1 MPSDRPLII
10 GFDTSAAHCAAA
22 LLSGDTVLAVAAE
35 EMARGQAERLVV
47 LLEEVLRQ
55 GGVAWADLNA
65 IGVGTGPGNFTGI
78 RISVSAARGL
88 ALGLG
93 IPAVGV
99 TGFEARTYGMPLPAT
114 ALISAPRDEVYRQ
127 DVNENGAQSPQIQPR
142 GIAQS
147 EAVKLGHA
155 LVPDISPAKLAENI
169 ACIAK
174 RSWQNVT
181 PPPAP
186 LYVRAADA
194 APPRD
199 APPVMID
206 E

>member
-1 MPSDRPLII
+1 LPSDRPLIF

-22 LLSGDTVLAVAAE
+22 LLSGDTVVAAAAE
-35 EMARGQAERLVV
+35 GMARGQGERIMVM
-47 LLEEVLRQ
+47 LEEVLNQ
-55 GGVAWADLNA
+55 GGVGWADLDA

-88 ALGLG
+88 ALGLS

-99 TGFEARTYGMPLPAT
+99 TGFEARTFSVPLPAT
-114 ALISAPRDEVYRQ
+114 ALISAPRDHVYRQ
-127 DVNENGAQSPQIQPR
+127 DVTCNGALPALVQPR
-142 GIAQS
+142 DIAES

-155 LVPDISPAKLAENI
+155 LVPEISPSKLAENI
-169 ACIAK
+169 AYVAK
-174 RSWQNVT
+174 ESWRT
-181 PPPAP
+181 ATLPPAP

-206 E
+206 G

>member
-1 MPSDRPLII
+1 MPSNAPMIL

-22 LLSGDTVLAVAAE
+22 LLSGDTIIALVAE
-35 EMARGQAERLVV
+35 DMARGQGERIMIM
-47 LLEEVLRQ
+47 LEEVLNQ
-55 GGVAWADLNA
+55 GGVAWADLDA

-93 IPAVGV
+93 IPAVGIS
-99 TGFEARTYGMPLPAT
+99 GFEARTIGIPLPAT
-114 ALISAPRDEVYRQ
+114 ALISAPRDHVYRQ
-127 DVNENGAQSPQIQPR
+127 DVTCSGARTPLVQPR
-142 GIAQS
+142 DVAES
-147 EAVKLGHA
+147 EATQLGYTLA
-155 LVPDISPAKLAENI
+155 PEIPPSRLAENI
-169 ACIAK
+169 ARGAK
-174 RSWQNVT
+174 GCWQT
-181 PPPAP
+181 ATLPPAP

-206 E
+206 G